1 MADATQLSDQFL
13 YQCAVKPDTPVKISK
28 SKTVVEVPDNNQGS
42 YSSGLITLDAA
53 SQLNGSKRFGSIK
66 DGYIIL
72 PYVITMKNAG
82 ANDMAAAAHRF
93 CLGLKCGVWNVVD
106 ALEVELNGQQLIN
119 FEDYKLYWNNI
130 RAQTEWTAAE
140 VSKHGADAY
149 LYPDDWSSMAYSGS
163 ATTAGD
169 GFVNNGTYTADVLGA
184 TATGSSL
191 LLNKGYTN
199 RLLATPPPVA
209 TTTTTLG
216 DTGAKTFGWPT
227 LQSGVSQAIAQQH
240 GRGAFVAG
248 LATAGNIMG
257 TGYYMLKI
265 RLTDLHPIFKDL
277 DLVANPQLKLRL
289 RVNTG
294 YTDIT
299 VASGHVMSLSS
310 TVMNAGKTVPFIV
323 SSATTNNAMNAV
335 LHATNP
341 TTLRVAF
348 GPLMNSL
355 TTLATA
361 GNYFPFTTSHL
372 LIPFYDLANPTEI
385 VRKPV
390 KTCRYMDCYAQYFS
404 GRAGTG
410 VSSSQQ
416 NASFNFQLSGT
427 WKNVKYVALIPFS
440 ETSSGHFATATAQQF
455 ESPFDSA
462 PWTCQAGSSIR
473 GFQVQ
478 IGNTNVFPKAIDY
491 DYEQF
496 LDEFAKI
503 NAINGDHSREL
514 TNGLIDLQKWSTVNR
529 VLIADCSRLTDPD
542 VPQSVNVAGVNG
554 SCQGTNVLI
563 LVVFEKSFDIDRL
576 TGEVSKD

>member
-1 MADATQLSDQFL
+1 MADATQLTDQFL
-13 YQCAVKPDTPVKISK
+13 YQCAVKPDQPVKISR
-28 SKTVVEVPDNNQGS
+28 SKNVVEVPDNNQGS

-53 SQLNGSKRFGSIK
+53 SQLNGSKGFGSIK

-72 PYVITMKNAG
+72 PYVITMKNS
-82 ANDMAAAAHRF
+82 
-93 CLGLKCGVWNVVD
+93 
-106 ALEVELNGQQLIN
+106 
-119 FEDYKLYWNNI
+119 DYKLYWNNI

-140 VSKHGADAY
+140 VSKHGSDAF
-149 LYPDDWSSMAYSGS
+149 LYPDDWSSVAYSGS

-169 GFVNNGTYTADVLGA
+169 GFVNNGTYTADVLGT

-191 LLNKGYTN
+191 LLNKGHTN
-199 RLLATPPPVA
+199 RALSSPPPVA

-216 DTGAKTFGWPT
+216 DTALK
-227 LQSGVSQAIAQQH
+227 SGVSQSIAQQH

-248 LATAGNIMG
+248 LGTAGSIMG
-257 TGYYMLKI
+257 TWYYMLKI
-265 RLTDLHPIFKDL
+265 RLTDLHPIFKEL

-299 VASGHVMSLSS
+299 VA
-310 TVMNAGKTVPFIV
+310 TA
-323 SSATTNNAMNAV
+323 
-335 LHATNP
+335 
-341 TTLRVAF
+341 RAF

-355 TTLATA
+355 TTLATS
-361 GNYFPFTTSHL
+361 GNYFPFTTSRL
-372 LIPFYDLANPTEI
+372 LIPL
-385 VRKPV
+385 
-390 KTCRYMDCYAQYFS
+390 TCRYLDCYAQYFP

-410 VSSSQQ
+410 VSTTQQ

-427 WKNVKYVALIPFS
+427 WKNIKYVALIPFS

-455 ESPFDSA
+455 QSPFDSA
-462 PWTCQAGSSIR
+462 PWTCQAGASIR

-478 IGNTNVFPKAIDY
+478 VGNTNVFPKAIDY

-496 LDEFAKI
+496 LDEFSKI
-503 NAINGDHSREL
+503 NAINGDHSREI

-529 VLIADCSRLTDPD
+529 VLIADCSRFTDPD

-563 LVVFEKSFDIDRL
+563 IVVFEKSFDINRL
-576 TGEVSKD
+576 TGEVSRNS